1 MIDWVSECCDAN
13 PMEDMLDMSTLPY
26 GGPSGF
32 CSTCHYNCIFLAIEE
47 DYETE
52 PGDHFDTQEEKR
64 GER

>member
-32 CSTCHYNCIFLAIEE
+32 CSSCHDNCIFFVE
-47 DYETE
+47 DT
-52 PGDHFDTQEEKR
+52 GDHFDTQEEKR